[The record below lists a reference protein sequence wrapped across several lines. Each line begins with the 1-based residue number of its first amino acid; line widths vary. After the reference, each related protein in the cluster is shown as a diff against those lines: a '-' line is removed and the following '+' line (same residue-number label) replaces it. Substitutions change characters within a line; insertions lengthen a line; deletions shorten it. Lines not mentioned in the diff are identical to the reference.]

1 MTKRHVSENDTL
13 QKIVCTFFIEA
24 GIMVFLQ
31 RITFSYCKKLA
42 YFEMDNRQSHK
53 IYLLIEF
60 IQFIVGVEIDFHF
73 CL

>member
-31 RITFSYCKKLA
+31 RITFSYCKRYIGEK
-42 YFEMDNRQSHK
+42 FSIFRNGQ
-53 IYLLIEF
+53 
-60 IQFIVGVEIDFHF
+60 
-73 CL
+73 